1 MIMSMPIDGPN
12 PLRPY
17 YVPPSPRS
25 PSFINGE
32 LPSPISYSSKNVSS
46 STSSSRSLGSSA
58 RNILADMDYTDYLSD
73 ASPSPREIG
82 RSLVEHAIWKYT
94 SIFLA
99 QPFDVAKIV
108 LQAQKGGTGQRR
120 IKDTATDDPRK
131 PSRNQRRDPYEVFL

>member
-1 MIMSMPIDGPN
+1 
-12 PLRPY
+12 
-17 YVPPSPRS
+17 
-25 PSFINGE
+25 
-32 LPSPISYSSKNVSS
+32 
-46 STSSSRSLGSSA
+46 
-58 RNILADMDYTDYLSD
+58 MDYTDYLSD

-99 QPFDVAKIV
+99 QPFDVAKLV

-120 IKDTATDDPRK
+120 IKDTSTEDPRK